1 MPHYL
6 PPSNRRGIPGAYTAP
21 PARREPDRSLD
32 EEATLA
38 PMDLRQMLVMLRQR
52 IWLILGITLAFGGL
66 ATWFALTSS
75 PEFEATAT
83 VRLTDSRRQL
93 TGGLVDATPSAP
105 LRPSSDPVLSEV
117 AVLMSREVVGQ
128 VVDSIASLRTRTDGF
143 NRRVIEQ
150 FSLPAGSSSRRLP
163 TINLAFD
170 SRGTTASMAG
180 VPSVRAAYG
189 QMMHVGD
196 VSFVVSGKPEASKHG
211 DLVVLS
217 RDDAV
222 DRLVKSIHAKPRE
235 QTDVIDVSFASTDP
249 VLAQRVVNT
258 LIAVFQ
264 QNSIEDAAQEA
275 RLRRQFIEGQL
286 RQNDSL
292 LTMARLALS
301 EFRSHEKAYSAREK
315 FQAQASDVAR
325 VQDQIRDVQMQQRM
339 YASVLQQLQ
348 AGNGRESLQQLGAA
362 LSAQG
367 SAASPI
373 ITDQYQAL
381 VRLQTAR
388 DSLLSMGVAPTNP
401 DVKRIDQL
409 EGTAVTRLSSVL
421 AGVQTALAQ
430 RLTTLQGLKT
440 SSADELATIPAS
452 DADEARL
459 TEREAAYQKIAD
471 QLRDEFQKARLA
483 EAAEV
488 GSVEI
493 VDVAPPPR
501 APIGTPTNIK
511 ILFGVL
517 LGLFF
522 GSGFALVIEHLDQS
536 IRGRDDVEATLQLPG
551 LAVIPRLDNAML
563 PTRVR
568 KALASSSN
576 GSSNGAAKQVSAKLV
591 TVNDSRSVGAEAYRT
606 LRTKL
611 LFSRALS
618 SLKTIVVTSPF
629 AQDGKSTVAA
639 NLATTFA
646 QHGMRTLLID
656 CDLRRPTQHQVFGV
670 SSRPGLTD
678 LLTSDELI
686 PGAGRRTSVENLSL
700 ITAGALPPD
709 PPELVGSA
717 RMRSLLEKLGETFDV
732 IVLDTPPVLPVAD
745 SAILASLADGVLLV
759 VRAGQ
764 TDRRAAQLAVQQLQD
779 VDARILGAVLNDPNE
794 QVQLYDS
801 YGYATYYGYATKE

>member
-38 PMDLRQMLVMLRQR
+38 PMDLRQMLAMLRQR
-52 IWLILGITLAFGGL
+52 VWLILGITLAFGGL

-83 VRLTDSRRQL
+83 VRLTDSRREL
-93 TGGLVDATPSAP
+93 TGGLVDATPAAP

-128 VVDSIASLRTRTDGF
+128 VVDSIASLRMRTDGF
-143 NRRVIEQ
+143 NRRVVEQ
-150 FSLPAGSSSRRLP
+150 FSLGAGSGARRLP

-170 SRGTTASMAG
+170 SHGTTASMDG
-180 VPSVRAAYG
+180 VTPVRAAYG
-189 QMMHVGD
+189 QMMRVGD
-196 VSFVVSGKPEASKHG
+196 VQFVVSGKPEASKHG

-249 VLAQRVVNT
+249 GLAQRVVNT
-258 LIAVFQ
+258 LITVFQ
-264 QNSIEDAAQEA
+264 QNSIEESAQEA

-292 LTMARLALS
+292 LTMARIALS
-301 EFRSHEKAYSAREK
+301 QFRSQEKAYSAREK
-315 FQAQASDVAR
+315 FQAQASDVQR
-325 VQDQIRDVQMQQRM
+325 VQEQIRDVQMQQRM
-339 YASVLQQLQ
+339 YASVLQQLE
-348 AGNGRESLQQLGAA
+348 AGKGRESLQQLGAA

-381 VRLQTAR
+381 LRLQTAR
-388 DSLLSMGVAPTNP
+388 DSLITMGVAPTNP
-401 DVKRIDQL
+401 DVKRIDDL
-409 EGTAVTRLSSVL
+409 EGTAVTRLGSVL

-430 RLTTLQGLKT
+430 RLTTLQGLRA
-440 SSADELATIPAS
+440 SSADVLATIPAS

-459 TEREAAYQKIAD
+459 TEREEAYQKIAD

-551 LAVIPRLDNAML
+551 LAVIPRLDSAIL

-591 TVNDSRSVGAEAYRT
+591 TVSDSRSVGAEAYRT

-629 AQDGKSTVAA
+629 AQDGKSTVA
-639 NLATTFA
+639 
-646 QHGMRTLLID
+646 
-656 CDLRRPTQHQVFGV
+656 
-670 SSRPGLTD
+670 
-678 LLTSDELI
+678 
-686 PGAGRRTSVENLSL
+686 
-700 ITAGALPPD
+700 
-709 PPELVGSA
+709 
-717 RMRSLLEKLGETFDV
+717 
-732 IVLDTPPVLPVAD
+732 
-745 SAILASLADGVLLV
+745 
-759 VRAGQ
+759 
-764 TDRRAAQLAVQQLQD
+764 
-779 VDARILGAVLNDPNE
+779 
-794 QVQLYDS
+794 
-801 YGYATYYGYATKE
+801 